1 MEPARHPFPV
11 SSTARTIGEQKAK
24 VKTFSKMSIDVGWS
38 GQADIWRFAGRLAAR
53 ASKSKSEQDDEVPEQ
68 ERSHNPTQNRG
79 DLLLIY
85 LHEVGALLDNL
96 FIRLYLNFGASESRT
111 LHSEGATL
119 CLLLHLRFN

>member
-38 GQADIWRFAGRLAAR
+38 GQADICRFTGRLAAR

-96 FIRLYLNFGASESRT
+96 FIRLSAATVADRQESE
-111 LHSEGATL
+111 EGWEKESGGK
-119 CLLLHLRFN
+119 HRS